1 MTNNIQNYTIVILW
15 LVVYFSLF
23 LVICHY
29 ISGGFF
35 MEWELIQAILII
47 IGIDIVL
54 GGDNAIVIALASRN
68 LPERQRNKAIFM
80 GTGLAIVVRVFL
92 TGIALYLLQIPF
104 LRLTGGILLIYIA
117 IKLLTEEEEEPNI
130 KASASLISAVK
141 TIVFADI
148 VMGFDNVL
156 AIAGAS
162 HDNIILVAMGLL
174 VSVPIIIWGSKL
186 ILKLME
192 RFDSLVYIGAGILAY
207 TAAEMILEERRLRV
221 FFEQFDSLDY
231 MMPLIT
237 IFFVIA
243 WGYKNNNPT
252 HQT

>member
-1 MTNNIQNYTIVILW
+1 
-15 LVVYFSLF
+15 
-23 LVICHY
+23 
-29 ISGGFF
+29 

-80 GTGLAIVVRVFL
+80 GTGLAIIVRVFL
-92 TGIALYLLQIPF
+92 TAIALYLLHIPF
-104 LRLTGGILLIYIA
+104 LRLIGGILLIYIA
-117 IKLLTEEEEEPNI
+117 IKLLTEEEEEPDI
-130 KASASLISAVK
+130 KASDSLISAVK

-162 HDNIILVAMGLL
+162 HDNILLVAMGLL

-192 RFDSLVYIGAGILAY
+192 HFPSLVYIGAGILAY
-207 TAAEMILEERRLRV
+207 TAAEMILEERRLRP
-221 FFEQFDSLDY
+221 FFEQYDSLHY
-231 MMPLIT
+231 MMPIVI
-237 IFFVIA
+237 IFLVIS
-243 WGYKNNNPT
+243 WGYRNNNPAS
-252 HQT
+252 QN